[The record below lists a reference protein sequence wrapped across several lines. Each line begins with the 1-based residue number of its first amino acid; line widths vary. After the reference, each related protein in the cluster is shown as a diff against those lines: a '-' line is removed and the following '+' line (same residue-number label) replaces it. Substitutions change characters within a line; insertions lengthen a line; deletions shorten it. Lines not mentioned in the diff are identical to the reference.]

1 VERGIAGAR
10 SETMKFDMESE
21 TAALLVVAAVAA
33 VGFAMIAVT
42 TFISGTWG

>member
-1 VERGIAGAR
+1 
-10 SETMKFDMESE
+10 MKFDMESE
-21 TAALLVVAAVAA
+21 APALLVVAAVAA